1 MKEIAMQFWDFGFNL
16 MRNGN
21 IEFDEALQPEQL
33 NLEEGEVFEVRIIN
47 NKIVLEKR
55 NGS

>member
-33 NLEEGEVFEVRIIN
+33 DVEDGDVYTVRIIN

>member
-1 MKEIAMQFWDFGFNL
+1 MKDIAMQFWDFGFNL

>member
-33 NLEEGEVFEVRIIN
+33 NLEEGDVFQVHIIN

-55 NGS
+55 NGY

>member
-1 MKEIAMQFWDFGFNL
+1 MQFWDFGFNL

-21 IEFDEALQPEQL
+21 IEFDEAIQPEQL

>member
-1 MKEIAMQFWDFGFNL
+1 MYAIVRSGGKQYKVAK
-16 MRNGN
+16 RT
-21 IEFDEALQPEQL
+21 
-33 NLEEGEVFEVRIIN
+33 VFLVEKLDVEDGDVYTVRIIN